1 MSNLKKY
8 FEKIELAIKSI
19 EGSYDKLLEA
29 ERNIKIKKDL
39 ENKII
44 ILKKEKVASLELID
58 QALQEIKS
66 LRKNVTKDKDN
77 NGWSWY
83 NYK

>member
-1 MSNLKKY
+1 MNNLKKY

-29 ERNIKIKKDL
+29 EKNIKIKKNL

-44 ILKKEKVASLELID
+44 ILKKERVASLELID
-58 QALQEIKS
+58 QALQEIKL
-66 LRKNVTKDKDN
+66 LRDNVTKDKDN
-77 NGWSWY
+77 NG
-83 NYK
+83 

>member
-1 MSNLKKY
+1 MNNLKKY

-29 ERNIKIKKDL
+29 EKNIKIIKNL
-39 ENKII
+39 ENEII

-58 QALQEIKS
+58 QALQEIEL
-66 LRKNVTKDKDN
+66 LRKNVTKDKGN
-77 NGWSWY
+77 NG
-83 NYK
+83 

>member
-29 ERNIKIKKDL
+29 ERNIKIIKNL
-39 ENKII
+39 ENEII

-58 QALQEIKS
+58 QALQEIKL
-66 LRKNVTKDKDN
+66 LRKNATKDKGN
-77 NGWSWY
+77 NG
-83 NYK
+83 

>member
-1 MSNLKKY
+1 MNNLKKY

-29 ERNIKIKKDL
+29 EKNIKIIKNL
-39 ENKII
+39 ENEII

-58 QALQEIKS
+58 QALQEIKL
-66 LRKNVTKDKDN
+66 LRKNVTKDKGDN
-77 NGWSWY
+77 G
-83 NYK
+83 

>member
-1 MSNLKKY
+1 MNNLKKY

-29 ERNIKIKKDL
+29 EKNIKIKKDL
-39 ENKII
+39 ENEII

-58 QALQEIKS
+58 QALQEIKL
-66 LRKNVTKDKDN
+66 LRKNVIKDKGN
-77 NGWSWY
+77 NG
-83 NYK
+83 